1 MTHKTPDVDWINNSV
16 PVSRKFND
24 PYYSI
29 DDGIAEANYV
39 FLEGNNLPERFRNGF
54 QIGELGFG
62 IGLNMLVSYHSFVKS
77 GTKGMLRYTSF
88 EKYPLS
94 KDQIRKALA
103 CFPSLDTQMLLD
115 HWNTETFSINYKNL
129 FLTVIMGD
137 ARDTIKSWTSKAD
150 AWFLDGFSPSKN
162 PQLWGQS
169 LLKDLAK
176 RTKINGSFATYSAAG
191 HVRENMADAG
201 FNVQKI
207 KGYGRKKHMSKGF
220 LN

>member
-62 IGLNMLVSYHSFVKS
+62 IGLNMLVSYRSFVKS